1 MEDTIKNNIL
11 IAKFMGATVSGSEYK
26 IPKVSIPYQ
35 GWERFG
41 DNDPCLKFTDEC
53 RDWEMQYHKSWD
65 WIMPVIEKINSTHNK
80 NTANGSIIVGRDLQ
94 YTIQYLLSGGYGF
107 TEHKRETVFFTLE
120 NIWERAVLFIK
131 WYNENK
137 K

>member
-1 MEDTIKNNIL
+1 MQDTIKNNVL

-41 DNDPCLKFTDEC
+41 DNEPCLKFTDEC
-53 RDWEMQYHKSWD
+53 RDWEMEYHKSWG
-65 WIMPVIEKINSTHNK
+65 WIMPVVEKINTVSVDNFGELYVVIHPTHCTVREGDGNDL
-80 NTANGSIIVGRDLQ
+80 IVKHTDSGLLLDAVYL
-94 YTIQYLLSGGYGF
+94 TIVEF
-107 TEHKRETVFFTLE
+107 V
-120 NIWERAVLFIK
+120 K
-131 WYNENK
+131 WYNEHK